1 MNASLNNQEILWCNI
16 LIFLVL
22 TDTKLDDTFPTAQFL
37 VRDFSEPYRLG
48 RNRNGGGV
56 YGLNS

>member
-1 MNASLNNQEILWCNI
+1 MGV
-16 LIFLVL
+16 LVL
-22 TDTKLDDTFPTAQFL
+22 TETKLADTFPTAQFL
-37 VRDFSEPYRLG
+37 VRGFSEPYILG

>member
-1 MNASLNNQEILWCNI
+1 MGV
-16 LIFLVL
+16 LVL
-22 TDTKLDDTFPTAQFL
+22 TETKLADTFPTAQFL
-37 VRDFSEPYRLG
+37 VRGFSEPYRLG